1 MAAAAAATASAAEAA
16 AEAAAAKQKVKERKR
31 LERNLLKDLSEV
43 PALAHLLFYHLN
55 RTFVFSLANF
65 EPFTT
70 SYERAAWGHRQLE
83 TQAPRRCER
92 GA

>member
-1 MAAAAAATASAAEAA
+1 MAAAAAAAAAAATSAA

-43 PALAHLLFYHLN
+43 PLLTHLLFHHLN

-65 EPFTT
+65 EPLTT
-70 SYERAAWGHRQLE
+70 SYERAAWGH
-83 TQAPRRCER
+83 
-92 GA
+92 